1 MKKTVLL
8 LFVLLICKAN
18 IFSQDSYITIPKVT
32 AVIGNDKFKAV
43 RNSFTG
49 VAGETEENK
58 IKYFRKEHT
67 IILDAYN
74 IKKYLITNRE
84 FLKFLNTSG
93 YKTDYEK
100 EKGFEYKQLLSNPDF
115 AVKRISFF
123 DAVAYCQWYS
133 DTTGKTYRLPTS
145 AEWEYAAIADS
156 KRIFP
161 WGNESKILPSLNT
174 DSIVGRE
181 NLSVFQVPE
190 DVSKSGMANLM
201 GGVEYTLDCYDE
213 RFYENSPC
221 ENPVCLTP
229 YNAMCVMRG
238 IREYNSLENDVFG
251 LYDLTWNSI
260 DSYNGYSYF
269 RLVEDLGITFNKGT
283 IDESVYSPK
292 IGKAESVKLYEHPQG
307 TNEFT
312 ECECISDVFI
322 LFENTAKT
330 FYRCFV
336 QTYETN
342 ILDNLGK
349 AWKIGWIEAKDVKP
363 ISKKWYE
370 N

>member
-1 MKKTVLL
+1 MKKII
-8 LFVLLICKAN
+8 LLILILLIYKAN
-18 IFSQDSYITIPKVT
+18 TFSEDAYINIPKVST
-32 AVIGNDKFKAV
+32 VIGNDKFKAL

-49 VAGETEENK
+49 VAGETAEK
-58 IKYFRKEHT
+58 KTKYFRKEHDVV
-67 IILDAYN
+67 LHAYN
-74 IKKYLITNRE
+74 IKKYLITDRE
-84 FLKFLNTSG
+84 FSKFLNTSI
-93 YKTDYEK
+93 YRTSYEK
-100 EKGFEYKQLLSNPDF
+100 EKGVEYKQVLNNLDTP
-115 AVKRISFF
+115 VKRISFF

-133 DTTGKTYRLPTS
+133 DLTGKTYRLPTS

-156 KRIFP
+156 KQIFP

-181 NLSVFQVPE
+181 NFSVYQVPE
-190 DVSKSGMANLM
+190 DVSKLGMANLM

-213 RFYENSPC
+213 RFYENSPS
-221 ENPVCLTP
+221 ENPVCLVP

-238 IREYNSLENDVFG
+238 IREYNNLENDVFG

-269 RLVEDLGITFNKGT
+269 RLVEDLGVTFNKGT
-283 IDESVYSPK
+283 SDESIYSPK
-292 IGKAESVKLYEHPQG
+292 IGKAEFVKLYKHPQV
-307 TNEFT
+307 TNDFI

-322 LFENTAKT
+322 LFENTWST

-342 ILDNLGK
+342 ILGNLEK
-349 AWKIGWIEAKDVKP
+349 TWKIGWVEAKN
-363 ISKKWYE
+363 INLTSKKWYE
-370 N
+370 S